1 MRVLLTGGSGFV
13 GEWIADRLLQEGCN
27 VVAIGRTSPKRRSSM
42 LEYHHADLAKPGLSA
57 LLQSFE
63 RFDAVIHAA
72 AMISPSMSDAD
83 ITLVNGYGTHQ
94 LVQAAIEQAVPRFV
108 YMSSISVAATPG
120 ESAITES
127 TPIAPRSVYSA
138 SKAYGEFL
146 VKHGYGPH
154 GIFTTLRV
162 TAPIGKGIPEG
173 RFLSVLVRNA
183 KAGRPLQIYGR
194 GTRRQNYV
202 DVRDVAQAVWL
213 GLRSDQSG
221 VFNIGGTCSV
231 SNLDLAK
238 LCNATLQSNSQITY
252 SGKDDPEESQHWDV
266 CIDAARKQI
275 GYTPQYDLNASILHI
290 AEDAVSP
297 SGQTSS

>member
-13 GEWIADRLLQEGCN
+13 GEWIADRLLQEGCS
-27 VVAIGRTSPKRRSSM
+27 VVAIGRTAPKRCSAL
-42 LEYHHADLAKPGLSA
+42 LEYHQTDLARPGLSA
-57 LLQSFE
+57 FLQSFKG
-63 RFDAVIHAA
+63 FDAVIHAA

-94 LVQAAIEQAVPRFV
+94 LVQAAIEQAIPRFV
-108 YMSSISVAATPG
+108 YLSSISVVGTPG
-120 ESAITES
+120 DSAITES

-138 SKAYGEFL
+138 TKAYGEFL
-146 VKHGYGPH
+146 AEHSFGPQ

-162 TAPIGKGIPEG
+162 TAPIGKGIPEN

-183 KAGRPLQIYGR
+183 KADRPLQIYGR

-213 GLRSDQSG
+213 GLRSAQSG

-238 LCNATLQSNSQITY
+238 WCITTLQSNSQITY
-252 SGKDDPEESQHWDV
+252 SGNDPEESQHWDV
-266 CIDAARKQI
+266 CIDAARQQI
-275 GYTPQYDLNASILHI
+275 GYTPQYDLKASILHI
-290 AEDAVSP
+290 ADDSF
-297 SGQTSS
+297 